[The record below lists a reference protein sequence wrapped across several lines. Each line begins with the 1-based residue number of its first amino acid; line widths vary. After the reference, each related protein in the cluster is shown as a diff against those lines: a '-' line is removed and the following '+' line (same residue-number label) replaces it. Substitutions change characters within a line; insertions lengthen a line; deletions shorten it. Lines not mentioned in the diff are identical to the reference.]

1 MDLHKLKVL
10 CKVIEL
16 KSFTRAA
23 QALFLSQPTISEHVR
38 ALEEE
43 CGQPLLNR
51 LGREIRPTEAG
62 QILAS
67 YGSKIIRLEQE
78 AVQALEQYSGRLA
91 GHLQIGAGTIP
102 GAYILPQEIARF
114 KQQFPD
120 ITINLRITGSKT
132 IAKEILAGDLELGI
146 IGARWPEPGLHW
158 QQLFQDQLVL
168 AVSTDHPWAGRA
180 EVELR
185 ELQQE
190 PFIQRDPSS
199 GTRHVLSQLLKK
211 HHINPEQLPV
221 VAEMGTTE
229 AVRQSIKANIGISIL
244 SARAVADDVTH
255 GTLAVVAIKGV
266 EMVRPFYLVSRRNQP
281 LSPLAL
287 AFFKALQN
295 QGLPAG
301 YGLQA
306 TGPKKIGP

>member
-23 QALFLSQPTISEHVR
+23 QALLLSQPTVSEHVR

-43 CGQPLLNR
+43 HGQPLLNR

-62 QILAS
+62 QILAA
-67 YGSKIIRLEQE
+67 YGSKIIRLELE
-78 AVQALEQYSGRLA
+78 AIQALEHYSGRLA

-102 GAYILPQEIARF
+102 GAYIIPQEIARF

-132 IAKEILAGDLELGI
+132 IAGEVLTGDLEMGI
-146 IGARWPEPGLHW
+146 VGARWPEPGLLW

-168 AVSTDHPWAGRA
+168 AVAAAHPWAGRTTIELA
-180 EVELR
+180 ELR
-185 ELQQE
+185 QA

-199 GTRHVLSQLLKK
+199 GTRHVLEQLLKK
-211 HHINPEQLPV
+211 HHLSPEQLPV

-229 AVRQSIKANIGISIL
+229 AVRQSIKANIGVSIL
-244 SARAVADDVTH
+244 SARAVADDVAH
-255 GTLAVVAIKGV
+255 GTLAIIAINGV
-266 EMVRPFYLVSRRNQP
+266 EMSRPFYLVTRRNQP
-281 LSPLAL
+281 LSPLGRSFVRTLKEDAPL
-287 AFFKALQN
+287 S
-295 QGLPAG
+295 
-301 YGLQA
+301 
-306 TGPKKIGP
+306 